1 MTTLIVKFGQT
12 IGEMYD
18 APSMREG
25 DKLFLDGGYWEV
37 TQVMHFL
44 DVKDIKEYVKFK
56 APFIR
61 YLIRPIN
68 F

>member
-25 DKLFLDGGYWEV
+25 DKLFLDGKHWEV

-44 DVKDIKEYVKFK
+44 DVKDIKEYGKFK
-56 APFIR
+56 TPFTRYIIR
-61 YLIRPIN
+61 QIN